1 MIHKI
6 LGLLVVLISFSLNLN
21 ADSLWQTS
29 SFDSFYTSPAKSI
42 SVGDIVVIN
51 IIESSS
57 AQHQASTRTRKE
69 SSVGTELL
77 SAWDQVASALG
88 NENIRKEHELEIAGK
103 DDYRGLGQTSRTS
116 KVKAK
121 VSAVVTEILESGN
134 LFVVGEHKLKV
145 NNEVET
151 IRVSGIVRPNDIR
164 IDNSV
169 LSHQL
174 AKAQVSVNGA
184 GVVGSKQAPGVL
196 TKVFNWLF

>member
-1 MIHKI
+1 
-6 LGLLVVLISFSLNLN
+6 LG
-21 ADSLWQTS
+21 
-29 SFDSFYTSPAKSI
+29 SFYTSPAKSI
-42 SVGDIVVIN
+42 SVGDIIVIN

-69 SSVGTELL
+69 SSIGTELL